1 LCGDFSGLACDPRS
15 RLRCGPET
23 ASPMAQLRPRRDCHF
38 FTGGDNRAMRI
49 TSGLTL
55 ILTAAATAGA
65 QTATQ
70 GQDEAA
76 AARILE
82 HIRVLSSDEF
92 EGRAPGSPGEEKS
105 VTYLQQQFT
114 QLGLLPGNPDGT
126 FVQKVPMVGIL
137 ATVTTTI
144 DTDGKTLTPVLVND
158 YVALSRRLAPE
169 IEVKDSG
176 IVFVGYGVVAPEY
189 GWDDF
194 KGVDV
199 RGKTVIMLVNDPP
212 VPDPRDPTKLDENM
226 FKGKAMTYYG
236 RWTYKYEEAAAKG
249 ASACLI
255 VHETGPAGYPF
266 AVLSGSLARENFVL
280 EAADG
285 NAGRAAVEGWLTLAY
300 ARTLFAA
307 AGQDYDALK
316 AAAVRRD
323 FHPVAFNAKASFS
336 VSSRLRPLASRNVIA
351 RLEGTDPALRDQYV
365 VYSAHWDHLG
375 RNPRL
380 KGDQIFHGAADDAS
394 GCAAILEVAHRFM
407 ALPAEERPRRSILF
421 VAFCAE
427 EQGLLGSEYY
437 CGHPLYP
444 LVRTLA
450 DINIDGTGGLQ
461 TAGPSR
467 DMEIEGYGNSTLD
480 DLAAAELGKVGR
492 VVVPDSEPEKGY
504 FYRADHFEFAKV
516 GVPAIAM
523 SSGTDIIGK
532 PAEFGRIHRD
542 EYIANDYHKVTDV
555 IKPWWDMTGGAR
567 DTDLYFRMGADLA
580 ATSDWPQWKPGCEF
594 KARRDDMLAAASH

>member
-1 LCGDFSGLACDPRS
+1 
-15 RLRCGPET
+15 
-23 ASPMAQLRPRRDCHF
+23 
-38 FTGGDNRAMRI
+38 MRI
-49 TSGLTL
+49 TPGMALVFAASAV
-55 ILTAAATAGA
+55 AAAPETTPD
-65 QTATQ
+65 Q
-70 GQDEAA
+70 AA

-82 HIRVLSSDEF
+82 HIRVLSSDPF
-92 EGRAPGSPGEEKS
+92 EGRGPGTPGEEKS
-105 VTYLQQQFT
+105 IAYLQQEFA
-114 QLGLLPGNPDGT
+114 QLGLQPGNPDGT
-126 FVQKVPMVGIL
+126 FIQRVPMVGIL
-137 ATVTTTI
+137 STITATIET
-144 DTDGKTLTPVLVND
+144 GGRTLTPVPVND
-158 YVALSRRLAPE
+158 YVAVSRRSAPA

-176 IVFVGYGVVAPEY
+176 IVFIGYGCVAPEY

-199 RGKTVIMLVNDPP
+199 RGKTVIVLVNDPP
-212 VPDPRDPTKLDENM
+212 VPDPKDPTKLDNAM

-236 RWTYKYEEAAAKG
+236 RWTYKYEEATAKG
-249 ASACLI
+249 AAACLI

-266 AVLSGSLARENFVL
+266 AVLSGSLGRENFVL
-280 EAADG
+280 ESPDG
-285 NAGRAAVEGWLTLAY
+285 NAARPAVEGWLTLAY

-316 AAAVRRD
+316 AAAVRKD
-323 FHPVAFNAKASFS
+323 FRPVAFDAKASFT
-336 VSSRLRPLASRNVIA
+336 VSNKVRPLASRNLIA
-351 RLEGTDPALRDQYV
+351 KLEGSDPALRGEYV

-380 KGDQIFHGAADDAS
+380 KGDPIFHGAADDAS
-394 GCAAILEVAHRFM
+394 GCAAILEIARRFTT
-407 ALPAEERPRRSILF
+407 LPPAERPKRSLLF
-421 VAFCAE
+421 IAFCAE

-461 TAGPSR
+461 TGGPSR
-467 DMEIEGYGNSTLD
+467 DMEIEGYGNSSLD
-480 DLAAAELGKVGR
+480 DLAASELRRDGR

-532 PAEFGRIHRD
+532 PAEFGRTLRD
-542 EYIANDYHKVTDV
+542 QYIANDYHKVTDV
-555 IKPWWDMTGGAR
+555 IKPWWDLTGGVR
-567 DTDLYFRMGADLA
+567 DTELYFRMGQALA
-580 ATSDWPQWKPGCEF
+580 ATTDWPEWKPGCEF